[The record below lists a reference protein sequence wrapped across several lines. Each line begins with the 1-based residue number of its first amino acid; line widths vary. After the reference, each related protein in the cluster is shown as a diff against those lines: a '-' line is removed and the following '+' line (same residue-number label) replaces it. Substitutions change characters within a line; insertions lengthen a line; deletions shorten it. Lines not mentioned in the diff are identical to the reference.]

1 MMEIMQSSYCASC
14 GMVDTLRADTETV
27 QQYAGRSALTAIDAI
42 DIEFTRRQIW
52 KPNRTG
58 RDFTLNISLRDR
70 HGKIGSESFFCSSS
84 R

>member
-1 MMEIMQSSYCASC
+1 MMEIMQNSYCASC
-14 GMVDTLRADTETV
+14 GMVDTLLADLETV
-27 QQYAGRSALTAIDAI
+27 QQYVGRSALTAIDAI

-58 RDFTLNISLRDR
+58 SEFTASITIMDQGLQRR
-70 HGKIGSESFFCSSS
+70 QESFFCSSS

>member
-1 MMEIMQSSYCASC
+1 MDIIQNDYCASY
-14 GMVDTLRADTETV
+14 GMVDTLLADVDTV
-27 QQYAGRSALTAIDAI
+27 QQYVGRSALTAIDAI

-58 RDFTLNISLRDR
+58 REFIANTILRVQ